1 VVAFDHVHGAA
12 QLFWGDLIERGG
24 RMSEDEALQQATD
37 AGPSGPHDAIN
48 KLRGVDYIELV
59 RGEIRITPRGWR
71 HVRHA
76 YDYAVRVGYER

>member
-1 VVAFDHVHGAA
+1 VAFDHVHGAA

-24 RMSEDEALQQATD
+24 RIPEDEALQQATE
-37 AGPSGPHDAIN
+37 AGLADPRDAIT

-59 RGEIRITPRGWR
+59 GGEIRITDRGWR